1 MAANGG
7 GYSYSFSVDRTKIN
21 GDQYYRLKIVDK
33 DGKYTYSKVL
43 LVSFGQIQT
52 ISITPTLVYSSMSV
66 TLPTS
71 GRTQVS
77 VYNAFGQLV
86 KSSITETE
94 KLNMDVSSLTR
105 GEYFLRVIQGKNS
118 YSAKFLKQ

>member
-43 LVSFGQIQT
+43 FVSSSQIQT
-52 ISITPTLVYSSMSV
+52 ISIAPTLVYSSMNV
-66 TLPTS
+66 TLPAS
-71 GRTQVS
+71 GRTRVS
-77 VYNAFGQLV
+77 VYNGFGQLV

-94 KLNMDVSSLTR
+94 MLNMDVSNLTR
-105 GEYFLRVIQGKNS
+105 GEYFLQVIQGKNS
-118 YSAKFLKQ
+118 YTAKFLKQ